1 MVGAVI
7 STKMKTGRQSQRVNL
22 QVFSKLVESALSAPA
37 RHLSTVHSAHTAYG
51 SSHWPR
57 NPLFLRTRSKN
68 HGDVKTGSQIALVK
82 FLIFFS
88 SMLVQ
93 NTCLLRSKGIVQALS
108 TQTASPRGSAERFRK
123 TLNHHADICR
133 RTRD

>member
-57 NPLFLRTRSKN
+57 NPLFPAHK
-68 HGDVKTGSQIALVK
+68 VKKS
-82 FLIFFS
+82 
-88 SMLVQ
+88 
-93 NTCLLRSKGIVQALS
+93 
-108 TQTASPRGSAERFRK
+108 
-123 TLNHHADICR
+123 R
-133 RTRD
+133 RC

>member
-57 NPLFLRTRSKN
+57 NRDFSQLGQKITEMLRQAPRSLWSN
-68 HGDVKTGSQIALVK
+68 
-82 FLIFFS
+82 F
-88 SMLVQ
+88 
-93 NTCLLRSKGIVQALS
+93 
-108 TQTASPRGSAERFRK
+108 
-123 TLNHHADICR
+123 
-133 RTRD
+133 